1 MPTVRLD
8 SGRAAVFSAVAHL
21 ASQTSSLRISCGPVC
36 FDSVGEYACK
46 AILVPGAE
54 LHPRSRARVPACTN
68 SQDDQEKHP
77 AHEVGSAPAKET
89 RIGSVYESDNLD
101 RAFVHACAEPF
112 VQVIQA
118 VKTSEA
124 TA

>member
-1 MPTVRLD
+1 MIKQ
-8 SGRAAVFSAVAHL
+8 G
-21 ASQTSSLRISCGPVC
+21 
-36 FDSVGEYACK
+36 
-46 AILVPGAE
+46 ILPM
-54 LHPRSRARVPACTN
+54 
-68 SQDDQEKHP
+68 K
-77 AHEVGSAPAKET
+77 SAPLPPRRHKK
-89 RIGSVYESDNLD
+89 GSVHESDGLD